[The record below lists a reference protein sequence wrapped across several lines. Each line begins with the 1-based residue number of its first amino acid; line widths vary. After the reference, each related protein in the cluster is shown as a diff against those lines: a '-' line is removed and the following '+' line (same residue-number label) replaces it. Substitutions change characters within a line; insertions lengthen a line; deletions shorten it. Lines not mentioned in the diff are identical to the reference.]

1 MLRFSGSKINFR
13 KFLKVIALRVSKGLQ
28 RMLKDRRKKRRGLPP
43 SLTTEEFLRSITLIP
58 DIDQLLGNFISKFT
72 EMFAADSVYL
82 VLLEPVTNRY
92 VGRKAKGDRQ
102 DLLSKFNFSQKANLI
117 KWLNVNRC
125 LLNVMRQE
133 QVVEFLGATEKQLLT
148 DTSIQIVLPLIV
160 INRLTG
166 ALFVG
171 RDDLGNRYTL
181 DEESM
186 MSTLVSQSA
195 LAIEYAMIYQ
205 FQEDKLKRLF
215 HADKLVTVGELAAG
229 AAHEIRN
236 PLAAIRSTVQYLQKD
251 LPSDKQNLV
260 TGIIEEVDR
269 IDKIIKG
276 LLSFSKTSE
285 LHVESLD
292 LQDVLEQTLS
302 LLDSELKKRS
312 IEVVKEYHLADPC
325 IYGDG
330 AQLKQVFLNILLN
343 SIQAMEKIGE
353 IRITTALASNRQ
365 GFVTILFSDTGPGI
379 PDSVLPR
386 VFDPFY
392 TTKENG
398 TGIGLSISYGIISRH
413 GGEIEI
419 RSGTNGEEKGTN
431 VAINLPRNLTD
442 MQ

>member
-1 MLRFSGSKINFR
+1 VLNE
-13 KFLKVIALRVSKGLQ
+13 
-28 RMLKDRRKKRRGLPP
+28 RRKKRRGGAP

-58 DIDQLLGNFISKFT
+58 DIDQLLGNFTSKFT

-92 VGRKAKGDRQ
+92 VGRKAKGDKQ
-102 DLLSKFNFSQKANLI
+102 ELLSRFNFSQKDNLI

-125 LLNVMRQE
+125 PLNVARQE
-133 QVVEFLGATEKQLLT
+133 QVVEFLGEGEKELMGEA
-148 DTSIQIVLPLIV
+148 SIQVVLPLVV

-171 RDDLGNRYTL
+171 RVGHGSRYSL
-181 DEESM
+181 DEETM

-251 LPSDKQNLV
+251 LPADKQNLV

-285 LHVESLD
+285 LHVDSLD

-302 LLDSELKKRS
+302 LLDSELKKRN
-312 IEVVKEYHLADPC
+312 IEVVKQYRLADPR
-325 IYGDG
+325 IRGDG
-330 AQLKQVFLNILLN
+330 PQLKQVFLNVLLN
-343 SIQAMEKIGE
+343 SLQAMEKNGSLS
-353 IRITTALASNRQ
+353 ITTSMEPNRQ
-365 GFVTILFSDTGPGI
+365 NFVTVLFADNGSGI
-379 PDSVLPR
+379 PASVLPR
-386 VFDPFY
+386 IFDPFY

-398 TGIGLSISYGIISRH
+398 TGIGLSISYGIVSRH
-413 GGEIEI
+413 GGEIQI
-419 RSGTNGEEKGTN
+419 RSSTDGEEKGTK
-431 VAINLPRNLTD
+431 VAINLPRNL
-442 MQ
+442 MEQQ

>member
-1 MLRFSGSKINFR
+1 
-13 KFLKVIALRVSKGLQ
+13 
-28 RMLKDRRKKRRGLPP
+28 MLKDRRRKKRGGST

-58 DIDQLLGNFISKFT
+58 DIDQLLGNFTSKFT
-72 EMFAADSVYL
+72 EMFSADSVFL

-92 VGRKAKGDRQ
+92 VGRKSKGNHQ
-102 DLLSKFNFSQKANLI
+102 DLLIKFNFSQKDKLI

-125 LLNVMRQE
+125 PLSANRHQ
-133 QVVEFLGATEKQLLT
+133 QVIEFLSNQEKQLLT
-148 DTSIQIVLPLIV
+148 DGSIQIVLPLIV

-171 RDDLGNRYTL
+171 RDDQRRKYAM

-195 LAIEYAMIYQ
+195 LAIEYAMLYQ

-236 PLAAIRSTVQYLQKD
+236 PLAAIRSTVQYIQKD
-251 LPSDKQNLV
+251 LPANRQSLV
-260 TGIIEEVDR
+260 SGIIEEVDR

-276 LLSFSKTSE
+276 LLSFSRTSE
-285 LHVESLD
+285 LHLQSLD
-292 LQDVLEQTLS
+292 LHEVLEQTLS
-302 LLDSELKKRS
+302 LLDSELKNRR
-312 IEVVKEYHLADPC
+312 IEIKKDYHLSDPC
-325 IYGDG
+325 IYGDA

-343 SIQAMEKIGE
+343 AVQAMEKDGSV
-353 IRITTALASNRQ
+353 TVSTAPSTHKQ
-365 GFVTILFSDTGPGI
+365 DFVTILFADTGAGI
-379 PDSVLPR
+379 PPSVLPR

-413 GGEIEI
+413 GGEIDI
-419 RSGTNGEEKGTN
+419 RSGKDGEERGTK
-431 VAINLPRNLTD
+431 VAINLPKNLTD
-442 MQ
+442 HK